1 VKKVIVVFIILWLLP
16 ASLASER
23 YPYPYYP
30 LPEYSAAVTFG
41 TLSLFQ
47 NPAALSVNPDMELMY
62 LHSFNSDKFTGD
74 NTILFARNGL
84 GLAYQNYRLSVD
96 NAINA
101 FTIGYSS
108 HISQGLYAGIT
119 YKFMKTDDGNPYHND
134 HFWNLGLLW
143 RYSREISLGFLAE
156 NLRQM
161 EFAGEETDV
170 EYKLS
175 AGFRPLQEL
184 LTLSADWSWSGGQS
198 FSDGIF
204 RGFINLKINDGI
216 GILGSVDE
224 DGNFGFG
231 INFSFGY
238 NQIGTYHT
246 YTNDGRDWSGLLY
259 SGYSYR
265 PRGWVFPVK
274 KKFLKLTLSGSYPE
288 TDEKDFFLAPERT
301 TFLDLVQNLNRAVDD
316 KIIGGVYVEL
326 KKPRLGWAQ
335 IKELRNIFHS
345 FRDKGKPVLFY
356 LGYLPGNGSY
366 YLASSGD
373 EIAMHRVDDLTITG
387 LLGEVTFYKGTL
399 DKLGIEADI
408 YAAGKYK
415 SAEDILTRDSMSQ
428 YHSEAVNKLLD
439 DIFEQYVND
448 LAAERDLSG
457 DSINSLIDNAPHVS
471 EEALEA
477 GLVDRILY
485 PNEVREWT
493 KSSFGTSC
501 SIDFEEYSK
510 RKPYRERW
518 GLPPQIAVIPVEGTL
533 MSGSSGEIPFYGKT
547 VGSDDLAGAIEYARK
562 SDRIRAVVLR
572 LNTPG
577 GDGLAADLLH
587 RELELLSK
595 EKPLIVSM
603 GNVAASAGYH
613 LASAGDY
620 ILAQPATVTGSIGVV
635 YGKLD
640 LSELRENIGF
650 TTYLLKRGEN
660 ADFFS
665 WNTGFSEKQ
674 KDKLLHQLNLM
685 YEDFVQ
691 IVAEGR
697 DLSYDYVESV
707 AQGRV
712 WSGSSAEERQLV
724 DGFGGLWEAIQM
736 AEEQAGISDDEVEIV
751 SFPKR
756 PFQLFDLWGGLSSA
770 AKSIKVLMFGTGIFS
785 DNSNDLD
792 LSSYYYILPYS
803 IKIY

>member
-1 VKKVIVVFIILWLLP
+1 MKKAIAVLIILWLLP
-16 ASLASER
+16 ACLASER

-30 LPEYSAAVTFG
+30 LPEYSGAVTFG
-41 TLSLFQ
+41 TLSIFQ
-47 NPAALSVNPDMELMY
+47 NPAALGINPDMELMY
-62 LHSFNSDKFTGD
+62 LHSFNSDRFSGD
-74 NTILFARNGL
+74 NSILFSRNGL

-96 NAINA
+96 DAMNA
-101 FTIGYSS
+101 FTIGFSG
-108 HISQGLYAGIT
+108 HISQGIYAGAT
-119 YKFMKTDDGNPYHND
+119 YKFIKAEDGNPYHND

-143 RYSREISLGFLAE
+143 RYSREISLGFVAE
-156 NLRQM
+156 NLKGM
-161 EFAGEETDV
+161 EFAGEETDI

-184 LTLSADWSWSGGQS
+184 LTLSADWSWSGGEA
-198 FSDGIF
+198 FSDGVF
-204 RGFINLKINDGI
+204 RGFFNLKIKEGI

-231 INFSFGY
+231 VNFSFGY

-246 YTNDGRDWSGLLY
+246 YTNGGHDWSGLLY

-265 PRGWVFPVK
+265 PQGWVFPVK

-288 TDEKDFFLAPERT
+288 TGEKDFFLAPERT
-301 TFLDLVQNLNRAVDD
+301 TFLDLVQTLNRALDD
-316 KIIGGVYVEL
+316 EIISGIYVEL
-326 KKPRLGWAQ
+326 RNPRLGWAQ
-335 IKELRNIFHS
+335 IKELRTLFHS
-345 FRDKGKPVLFY
+345 FRNKGKAVLFY
-356 LGYLPGNGSY
+356 LGHLPGNASY
-366 YLASSGD
+366 YLAASAD
-373 EIAMHRVDDLTITG
+373 KIAMHRVDDLAITG

-415 SAEDILTRDSMSQ
+415 SAADILTRDSMSR
-428 YHSEAVNKLLD
+428 HHREAVNKLLD

-448 LAAERDLSG
+448 LAFDRDLTR
-457 DSINSLIDNAPHVS
+457 DSVISLIDNAPHVS
-471 EEALEA
+471 EEAVQA
-477 GLVDRILY
+477 GLVDTILY
-485 PNEVREWT
+485 QDQIPDWQ
-493 KSSFGTSC
+493 KSRFGSSC

-547 VGSDDLAGAIEYARK
+547 TGSKDLAMAIEYARK
-562 SDRIRAVVLR
+562 NSRIRAVVLR

-577 GDGLAADLLH
+577 GDGLASDLLH

-620 ILAQPATVTGSIGVV
+620 IYAQPSTVTGSIGVV

-640 LSELRENIGF
+640 LSDLRENIGF
-650 TTYLLKRGEN
+650 TTYHLKRGKN

-665 WNTGFSEKQ
+665 WNTGFTEQQEQ
-674 KDKLLHQLNLM
+674 KLQRQLDLM

-712 WSGSSAEERQLV
+712 WSGSAARELKLV
-724 DGFGGLWEAIQM
+724 DDYGGLWDALHDAKER
-736 AEEQAGISDDEVEIV
+736 AGISDDEVEIV

-756 PFQLFDLWGGLSSA
+756 PFRFLDLWSGLSSA
-770 AKSIKVLMFGTGIFS
+770 AKTIKSLMFGNGILS
-785 DNSNDLD
+785 DTANDSGF
-792 LSSYYYILPYS
+792 SSYYYILPYS